1 MPTNKNAAFRYRT
14 LNHCFTN
21 RGHRRWT
28 LDELIEEISKRL
40 QDDFGINT
48 TVSRRTI
55 QGDINVMRSPQPR
68 GYGAPIVCKNGAYFY
83 EDPHFTIEKLP
94 LGDNELELLNE
105 ALVLLRQFPGLP
117 QLPVLEL
124 LVQKTDAGHQLSASH
139 IQFETNQLVR
149 GKQWLAPIYKAIA
162 NQQVLT
168 ILYQPFL
175 DPEKVLTLHPYLL
188 KEWRNRW
195 YIFGRNGDHKLWN
208 LALDRITDIESNTSV
223 AYLPNDLF
231 NPATWFRDMVGVTK
245 PDGAQPVDI
254 TLETSE
260 LVSHYLETK
269 PLHHSQQLLERTNGK
284 ARFEL
289 HVIPNPELLGDLLF
303 FGGELKVV
311 EPEMVRE
318 MLAKRKGA

>member
-28 LDELIEEISKRL
+28 LKELIEEVSSRL
-40 QDDFGINT
+40 QEDFGIHT

-68 GYGAPIVCKNGAYFY
+68 GYGAPIVCKRGEYFY
-83 EDPHFTIEKLP
+83 ENPLFTIEKLP
-94 LGDNELELLNE
+94 LGDNERELLNE

-124 LVQKTDAGHQLSASH
+124 LVQKTDGGHQLSSSH

-168 ILYQPFL
+168 IRYQPFI
-175 DPEKVLTLHPYLL
+175 DPEKVLTIHPYLL

-208 LALDRITDIESNTSV
+208 LALDRISEIEADKDVT
-223 AYLPNDLF
+223 YLPNNLF
-231 NPATWFRDMVGVTK
+231 DPATWFRDMVGVTK
-245 PDGAQPVDI
+245 PDGAQPIDI

-260 LVSHYLETK
+260 LVSRYLETK
-269 PLHHSQQLLERTNGK
+269 PLHHSQQLLERNKGK
-284 ARFEL
+284 AMFVLR
-289 HVIPNPELLGDLLF
+289 VIPNPELLGDLLF

-311 EPEMVRE
+311 EPDVVRA
-318 MLAKRKGA
+318 MLAKRRGE

>member
-1 MPTNKNAAFRYRT
+1 MPTNKNAAFRYRI

-28 LDELIEEISKRL
+28 LDELIEQVSNRL
-40 QDDFGINT
+40 QEDFGSNT
-48 TVSRRTI
+48 SVSRRTI

-68 GYGAPIVCKNGAYFY
+68 GYGAPIVCKQGKYFY
-83 EDPHFTIEKLP
+83 EDPGFTIEKLP
-94 LGDNELELLNE
+94 LGENERELLNE

-124 LVQKTDAGHQLSASH
+124 LVQKTEAGHQLSACH

-162 NQQVLT
+162 NQQVLA
-168 ILYQPFL
+168 IRYQPFL
-175 DPEKVLTLHPYLL
+175 DLEKELSIHPYLL
-188 KEWRNRW
+188 KQWRNRW
-195 YIFGRNGDHKLWN
+195 YIFGRNSDHQLWN
-208 LALDRITDIESNTSV
+208 LALDRITDIKTNMSV
-223 AYLPNDLF
+223 AFLPNNLF
-231 NPATWFRDMVGVTK
+231 DPATWFHDLVGVTK
-245 PDGAQPVDI
+245 PDGAQPVNI

-269 PLHHSQQLLERTNGK
+269 PIHHSQQLLERNNGK
-284 ARFEL
+284 ARFAL

-303 FGGELKVV
+303 FGGDLKVV
-311 EPEMVRE
+311 EPEVVVE
-318 MLAKRKGA
+318 MLSKRRG